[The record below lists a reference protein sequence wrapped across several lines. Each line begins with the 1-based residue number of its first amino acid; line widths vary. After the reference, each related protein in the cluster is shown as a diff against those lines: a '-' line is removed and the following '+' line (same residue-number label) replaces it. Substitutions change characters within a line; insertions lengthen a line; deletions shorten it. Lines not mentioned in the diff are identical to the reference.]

1 MLNKIYLSRKNDF
14 IKLSVKFLFLGKDPI
29 IEAKVLNTLLKED
42 EEHTKNLKIIDCT
55 FYENQNFPVS
65 KEIPNFFEERIPN
78 SIKIDLDKIS
88 DSKKSEYNLYM
99 FPSEENF
106 THTMNLLNIK
116 KSDHIVCYDR
126 HGIYSSARLWYVL
139 KLFGMKNVYVLN
151 GGYPS
156 WVREK
161 FPIDRQKLDSTLVN
175 PGDRN
180 DTNKI
185 LFKKDASKL
194 IQTEE
199 MLYKSYNFL
208 KNKSDDI
215 IIDVRTPTRTLGEH
229 EEPYP
234 VRRKGSIRY
243 SANIYYRSILDKNFC
258 LLNKP
263 LIKKYLESELI
274 ELDKELVIYS
284 GVGISACVFMLAL
297 DFIGKDKKVKLYEG
311 GWAEMGNVEVTGNPI
326 IQKFVKYEERSPKEQ
341 TEEILSKMDKKAIE
355 RTERANKH
363 EYKLIDIKEKNK
375 EYLKKK
381 MKEKEND
388 YESPDEKF

>member
-1 MLNKIYLSRKNDF
+1 MLKKIYLRRKNDF
-14 IKLSVKFLFLGKDPI
+14 MKLPVKFLFLGKDPI

-42 EEHTKNLKIIDCT
+42 EEKSKNLKIIDCT

-65 KEIPNFFEERIPN
+65 KEIPNFFEERIPR
-78 SIKIDLDKIS
+78 SIKIDLDQIS
-88 DSKKSEYNLYM
+88 DSKKSEHNLYM
-99 FPSEENF
+99 IPSEENF
-106 THTMNLLNIK
+106 TQIMNLFNIK

-156 WVREK
+156 WVREN
-161 FPIDRQKLDSTLVN
+161 FPIDRQKFN
-175 PGDRN
+175 PNLIITGERN
-180 DTNKI
+180 DTNNY
-185 LFKKDASKL
+185 LFKKDMSKL

-215 IIDVRTPTRTLGEH
+215 IIDVRTPKRSFGEQD
-229 EEPYP
+229 EPFP
-234 VRRKGSIRY
+234 VRRRGSIRY
-243 SANIYYRSILDKNFC
+243 SANIYYRSILDKNFL

-284 GVGISACVFMLAL
+284 GVGISACVFILAL
-297 DFIGKDKKVKLYEG
+297 DFIGKDKNVKLYEG

-326 IQKFVKYEERSPKEQ
+326 IQKFVKYEERSPKEK
-341 TEEILSKMDKKAIE
+341 TDEILSKMDKKAIE

-363 EYKLIDIKEKNK
+363 EYKLRDIKEKNK

-381 MKEKEND
+381 IKAKEND